1 MGSVMSEKRAEG
13 GRMLDSLPAIYR
25 NHDAGGHLQRLLG
38 VFEEVL
44 FHNLCDQHEPATPGI
59 EQQIDAI
66 PTFFSPSGITP
77 GYGIAQQGA
86 GQNEIRQTPDR
97 FLPWLATWVAFT
109 PHALFP
115 PEQLRTI
122 ISGITPLYSK
132 RGTRDYLEQ
141 LLKLCFPEIR
151 EVEIDDNPVPGFVIG
166 EAKVGEDTLFGDE
179 RPFWFRVDIGVYP
192 RDAGAGAAEGKH
204 ISDEHEFEQR
214 VRTIIDFAKPAH
226 TDYELHVYFSVPD
239 VGIGYAV

>member
-1 MGSVMSEKRAEG
+1 MGSVMSERDES

-25 NHDAGGHLQRLLG
+25 NNDMGGHLQRLLG

-44 FHNLCDQHEPATPGI
+44 FASDDPATPGI

-66 PTFFSPSGITP
+66 PSFFSPLGIMP
-77 GYGIAQQGA
+77 GYGIAEQSTA
-86 GQNEIRQTPDR
+86 QNEIRRAPDR

-141 LLKLCFPEIR
+141 LLKLCFPEIN

-166 EAKVGEDTLFGDE
+166 EAKVGEDTFFGDE
-179 RPFWFRVDIGVYP
+179 RPFWFQVNMYVLRPDIGSSGME
-192 RDAGAGAAEGKH
+192 REH
-204 ISDEHEFEQR
+204 EFSEHEFEQR
-214 VRTIIDFAKPAH
+214 VRAIIDFAKPAH
-226 TDYELHVYFSVPD
+226 TDYEVHVYFSAPD
-239 VGIGYAV
+239 VEIGYAV

>member
-1 MGSVMSEKRAEG
+1 
-13 GRMLDSLPAIYR
+13 MLDSLPAIYR
-25 NHDAGGHLQRLLG
+25 NNDEGGHLQRLLG
-38 VFEEVL
+38 AFEEVL
-44 FHNLCDQHEPATPGI
+44 FYNDDPATPGI

-66 PTFFSPSGITP
+66 PSFFSPSGITP
-77 GYGIAQQGA
+77 GYGIAEQSVA
-86 GQNEIRQTPDR
+86 TRAPDR
-97 FLPWLATWVAFT
+97 FLAWLATWVAFT

-122 ISGITPLYSK
+122 ISGIAPLYSK

-179 RPFWFRVDIGVYP
+179 RPFWFRVDIGAYQRGTVSEAP
-192 RDAGAGAAEGKH
+192 AGQH
-204 ISDEHEFEQR
+204 TFDEHEFEQR
-214 VRTIIDFAKPAH
+214 VRTIVDFAKPAH

-239 VGIGYAV
+239 AGMG

>member
-1 MGSVMSEKRAEG
+1 MGSVMSERDES

-25 NHDAGGHLQRLLG
+25 NNDTGGHLQRLLG

-44 FHNLCDQHEPATPGI
+44 FTNDDPATPGI
-59 EQQIDAI
+59 DQQIDAI
-66 PTFFSPSGITP
+66 PSFFSPSGIVR
-77 GYGIAQQGA
+77 GYGVAEQGA
-86 GQNEIRQTPDR
+86 AQNETRRAPDR

-109 PHALFP
+109 PHTLFP

-122 ISGITPLYSK
+122 ISGIAPLYSK

-179 RPFWFRVDIGVYP
+179 RPFWFRVDVGVYA
-192 RDAGAGAAEGKH
+192 RDAASGVAERKH
-204 ISDEHEFEQR
+204 ISDEHEFER
-214 VRTIIDFAKPAH
+214 RLRTIIDFAKP
-226 TDYELHVYFSVPD
+226 
-239 VGIGYAV
+239 